1 MKVCFIT
8 VHYNTPK
15 EVESYIANIRQLK
28 SSVTPQ
34 IIIVDNCSTS
44 DSRAQLTEVINKLAD
59 SNIHLI
65 EATSNRGYFQ
75 GLNVGIRYS
84 RDLADYDYLIV
95 GNNDV
100 TYESNFLTELEAIPF
115 DEKNM
120 VLAPNI
126 YNTSGYFENP
136 NAISKISPVR
146 MFFYDV
152 YYTHFLLASLITRLY
167 NIRNKLA
174 TNKRRKIMMNE
185 TKHFIPIYLC
195 MGSQFILTKS
205 FFQHYQQLR
214 EDVFLWSEEAL
225 LGYQVRTAGKEI
237 LYCPTLKMFHLENAS
252 TGQLPSR
259 KKYDIMQKS
268 YWTARKYF

>member
-1 MKVCFIT
+1 MRVCFIT
-8 VHYNTPK
+8 VHYNTPN
-15 EVESYIANIRQLK
+15 EIANYIKSIQLLRPAATIK
-28 SSVTPQ
+28 IV
-34 IIIVDNCSTS
+34 IVDNCSLEENFIRLQEVV
-44 DSRAQLTEVINKLAD
+44 RAANDDRIELVRAS
-59 SNIHLI
+59 SN
-65 EATSNRGYFQ
+65 AGYFQ
-75 GLNVGIRYS
+75 GLNTGIRLVNP
-84 RDLADYDYLIV
+84 DEYDYLIV

-100 TYESNFLTELEAIPF
+100 SYQNDFLQALKAIRT
-115 DEKNM
+115 DEKNL

-136 NAISKISPVR
+136 NAVNKISKIR

-152 YYTHFLLASLITRLY
+152 YYTHYVLASLITNMY
-167 NIRNKLA
+167 SFRNKLS
-174 TNKRRKIMMNE
+174 TNRRRKQMMNE
-185 TKHFIPIYLC
+185 TITFMPVYLC

-205 FFQHYQQLR
+205 FFKHHKQLR

-225 LGYQVRTAGKEI
+225 LAYQVRSAGGNI

-259 KKYDIMQKS
+259 KKYDIMQNS